1 MRVVG
6 DEPLGP
12 VRLRH
17 KACRGEKSR
26 RLVKPFDDAVS
37 CHLLLGFL
45 TFSSLVERDSPR
57 FHELLPNSQGNRK
70 QLLDELAR
78 SRIYFSAVTAEGF
91 GLIPLEAMSL
101 GCIVLGLDGHGSRDY
116 LRHGENSFCVKLK
129 NLRLLPGLFNE
140 IVDSLDEM
148 DSIVDNAIETAS
160 YYSYE
165 RFRLAWTKVLE
176 RFL

>member
-1 MRVVG
+1 MQKRLG
-6 DEPLGP
+6 TKPLPLQISIGEGSTGEKP
-12 VRLRH
+12 FEGIIDLIEQKAMYFDPESKGKDFDVREIPAEMQEDAILW
-17 KACRGEKSR
+17 RGE
-26 RLVKPFDDAVS
+26 
-37 CHLLLGFL
+37 
-45 TFSSLVERDSPR
+45 
-57 FHELLPNSQGNRK
+57 
-70 QLLDELAR
+70 LLDELAR